1 MATRVLNASVF
12 VGNDS
17 TTYTSTSSDYRY
29 ITVWGDTVQI
39 VTPWAEP
46 DGSAAGN
53 VGEIRWGSQTVLG
66 ITTHY
71 IYVCVAANTWKRTS
85 LSAF

>member
-1 MATRVLNASVF
+1 MSTRVLDASVF
-12 VGNDS
+12 VGSDD
-17 TTYTSTSSDYRY
+17 TTYTSTSSDLHYLT
-29 ITVWGDTVQI
+29 IWGDTAQI
-39 VTPWAEP
+39 ATPWASP
-46 DGSAAGN
+46 NGSATGN

-71 IYVCVAANTWKRTS
+71 IYVCVATNTWKRTS